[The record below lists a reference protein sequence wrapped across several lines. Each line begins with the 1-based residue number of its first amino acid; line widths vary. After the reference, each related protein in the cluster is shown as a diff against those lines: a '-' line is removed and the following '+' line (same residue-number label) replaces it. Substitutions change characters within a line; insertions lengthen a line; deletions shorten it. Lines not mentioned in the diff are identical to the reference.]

1 MSFKECLATVTS
13 NVFVKLALP
22 HWAMGLTET
31 LRRTERAFDELRV
44 CIPYAELGMIYA
56 YFSALKSVI

>member
-1 MSFKECLATVTS
+1 MSFKECLDTVTS

-22 HWAMGLTET
+22 RWAMRLTET

-44 CIPYAELGMIYA
+44 CI
-56 YFSALKSVI
+56 